1 MVVLLHTEDTKDN
14 NNNNNFK
21 LKMNFAYYTS
31 DDFKGCATRIP
42 ISEIDGV
49 KCHVSIEPGRDR
61 SWVRMNIIAYP
72 GDAHAN
78 QIAHNEKE
86 FTEMIDLLKN
96 YKFDKLKNTFVDGRK
111 KQHDEDFYACLK
123 SPTIKLDY
131 EECCVCLEN
140 TRGKINGCCH
150 PICLSCITHLKK
162 HKCPLCRKKIL
173 DDEEFQE
180 RYCEDEDE
188 DEDDE

>member
-1 MVVLLHTEDTKDN
+1 
-14 NNNNNFK
+14 
-21 LKMNFAYYTS
+21 MNFAYYTS

-49 KCHVSIEPGRDR
+49 KCQVHMEPCCDR
-61 SWVRMNIIAYP
+61 SWVRMNIMAYP
-72 GDAHAN
+72 GNAHAN
-78 QIAHNEKE
+78 LIAHNEKE
-86 FTEMIDLLKN
+86 FNEMIDLLKN

-111 KQHDEDFYACLK
+111 KQLGEDFYACLK
-123 SPTIKLDY
+123 SPTIKLEY

-162 HKCPLCRKKIL
+162 HKCPLCRGHIL
-173 DDEEFQE
+173 DDGEYEEML
-180 RYCEDEDE
+180 
-188 DEDDE
+188 EDDE